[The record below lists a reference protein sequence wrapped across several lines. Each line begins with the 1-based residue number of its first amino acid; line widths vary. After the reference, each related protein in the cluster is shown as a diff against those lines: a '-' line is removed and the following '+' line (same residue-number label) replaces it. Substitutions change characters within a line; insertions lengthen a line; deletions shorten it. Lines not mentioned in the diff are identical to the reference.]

1 MRLTLKGSILV
12 APNKGVMSYGSA
24 SDKGQWSSCSV
35 KDFKGLYNS
44 RINENNGEW
53 CLTPQGK

>member
-1 MRLTLKGSILV
+1 MKGSILV
-12 APNKGVMSYGSA
+12 ANKGVMSYGFPA
-24 SDKGQWSSCSV
+24 KKGQWSSCSA

-44 RINENNGEW
+44 RKDENNGEW